1 MPCEVP
7 DEQMGRITSAIVL
20 SDAWL
25 HRLLATVHGAPEVM
39 RVERKRNQVQQ
50 RLKKLGT
57 AYVDRIYDDVEYR
70 RRKTVLDDNLRSLM
84 VPDADVAAEAAKPL
98 EHLAELWKNAGLTER
113 RRILLT
119 MLDAV
124 YLDTVDERRIVAIR
138 PGPTFGPLLGI
149 ATVRDYVHP

>member
-20 SDAWL
+20 PDAWL
-25 HRLLATVHGAPEVM
+25 DRLLATVHGAPVVM
-39 RVERKRNQVQQ
+39 GVERKRDQVHQ

-98 EHLAELWKNAGLTER
+98 EHLPGLR
-113 RRILLT
+113 
-119 MLDAV
+119 
-124 YLDTVDERRIVAIR
+124 
-138 PGPTFGPLLGI
+138 
-149 ATVRDYVHP
+149 